1 MALSE
6 FEIRRIEK
14 LVGRYVE
21 AHRPDPSVRA
31 KLDLAFRIDK
41 QSFVIYEI
49 RPQWDNPKR
58 KLEYP
63 AAKATYVKSRK
74 LWKLYWMRA
83 DLKWHRYPPLP
94 ESKSLETIL
103 DEIERDPHGCF
114 YG

>member
-6 FEIRRIEK
+6 FEIKRIEK

-21 AHRPDPSVRA
+21 DHRPKPSIRS
-31 KLDLAFRIDK
+31 KLDLAYRIDN

-49 RPQWDNPKR
+49 RPQWDNPEN
-58 KLEYP
+58 KLEQP
-63 AAKATYVKSRK
+63 VAKATYVKSQK

-83 DLKWHRYPPLP
+83 DLKWHSYPPLP
-94 ESKSLETIL
+94 ECTSLETIL
-103 DEIERDPHGCF
+103 EEIERDPHACF

>member
-6 FEIRRIEK
+6 FELKRMRK

-21 AHRPDPSVRA
+21 KHRPEPAMRHN
-31 KLDLAFRIDK
+31 LDLSFRIDN
-41 QSFVIYEI
+41 QSFVIFEI
-49 RPQWDNPKR
+49 RPQWNDPKKR
-58 KLEYP
+58 LEQP
-63 AAKATYVKSRK
+63 VAKATFVKSRK

-94 ESKSLETIL
+94 ESTSLEHIL
-103 DEIERDPHGCF
+103 EEIERDPHACF